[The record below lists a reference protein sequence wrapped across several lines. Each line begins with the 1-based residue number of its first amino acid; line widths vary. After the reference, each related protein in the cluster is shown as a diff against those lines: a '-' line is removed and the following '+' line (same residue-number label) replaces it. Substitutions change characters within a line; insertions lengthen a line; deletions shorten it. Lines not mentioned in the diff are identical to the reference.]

1 MKLTDGLFHKV
12 FNEIAVD
19 YRDIENETWIVD
31 IGSAKLADTPEAFD
45 VIVLPNLYGDI
56 LSDVEAQVG
65 GSGGLDGS
73 ANIGDRFAMFEA
85 IQGSA
90 PRRAGQK
97 LANPSGLVVAAVMML
112 VHINQPDIA
121 TLVHNAWLRTIE
133 DGIHT
138 YDIYVEGVSKQKVGT
153 KEFAEAAIA
162 RLGEQPQTLKA
173 VNYTS
178 APQHETYMA
187 VASAQPTEWK
197 DLLSVTI
204 SPHR

>member
-1 MKLTDGLFHKV
+1 
-12 FNEIAVD
+12 
-19 YRDIENETWIVD
+19 
-31 IGSAKLADTPEAFD
+31 
-45 VIVLPNLYGDI
+45 
-56 LSDVEAQVG
+56 
-65 GSGGLDGS
+65 
-73 ANIGDRFAMFEA
+73 
-85 IQGSA
+85 
-90 PRRAGQK
+90 
-97 LANPSGLVVAAVMML
+97 ML

-178 APQHETYMA
+178 APQHERYMS

-197 DLLSVTI
+197 DLVGVDIFLDWHSGT
-204 SPHR
+204 PD